1 MARWWGNTS
10 SASRG
15 KPMSRVTPDPLTPQ
29 QRKMLAKI
37 AAIKDQD
44 IDFSDVPE
52 QRDWNDA
59 KCCVFYKPV
68 K

>member
-1 MARWWGNTS
+1 
-10 SASRG
+10 
-15 KPMSRVTPDPLTPQ
+15 MSRVTPDPLTPQ